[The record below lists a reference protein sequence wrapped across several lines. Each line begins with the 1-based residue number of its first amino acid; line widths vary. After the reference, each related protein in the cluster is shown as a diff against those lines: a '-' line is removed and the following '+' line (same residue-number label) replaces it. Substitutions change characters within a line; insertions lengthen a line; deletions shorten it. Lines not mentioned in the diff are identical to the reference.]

1 MPVNCCLKQFEI
13 DCCSPEHIPVC
24 VLSPG
29 ASSWNFTFVSQ
40 LQAKFEHLKRVH
52 QEERIKLEEK
62 RRILEAEIIAFSKK
76 KVASE
81 ILQNQSFLA
90 SGIGMKKDKDHKKKE
105 SLHLQTHPAP
115 SVS

>member
-90 SGIGMKKDKDHKKKE
+90 SGIGMKKDKDRKK
-105 SLHLQTHPAP
+105 
-115 SVS
+115 